1 MPGLDIPHG
10 TVNSSFS
17 FSIPMI
23 QLRMPATPSEVLGP
37 TVREKVIVEE
47 QTFIITRPD
56 KVDRLSGHLDPGAG
70 SGEDEEYIPFWA
82 DLWPAARMLAK
93 AILKEAWPKPAN
105 GKPLTALEIGCGLG
119 LGGVVAL
126 SRGLHVIF
134 SDYDATSLRY
144 AADNARI
151 NGFSDYE
158 VLQLDWRQPP
168 AGLQVP
174 IVLGSDLIYQMEMAP
189 VLAALLKQVLA
200 PGGFALLADQERV
213 PAPAF
218 RDALAVQQL
227 AFTQQPTRAGAP
239 GIGRVKG
246 SLYRITHA

>member
-1 MPGLDIPHG
+1 M
-10 TVNSSFS
+10 
-17 FSIPMI
+17 M
-23 QLRMPATPSEVLGP
+23 QLKMPATPKEVLGP

-47 QTFIITRPD
+47 QTFLIARPD
-56 KVDRLSGHLDPGAG
+56 KIDRLSGQADPGAG
-70 SGEDEEYIPFWA
+70 IGEEEYIPFWA

-93 AILKEAWPKPAN
+93 AILKEPWPQPGN
-105 GKPLTALEIGCGLG
+105 GKPVTALEIGCGLG
-119 LGGVVAL
+119 LAGVVAL

-144 AADNARI
+144 AADNARL
-151 NGFSDYE
+151 NGYGDFE
-158 VLQLDWRQPP
+158 VLQMDWRQPP

-218 RDALAVQQL
+218 REALTAEKL

-246 SLYRITHA
+246 ALYRITHA